1 MLLIG
6 AILSA
11 IYLLPPPWGIA
22 AVVAAALVE
31 LAEKAFWFR
40 YSRRRPALVGTEAMI
55 GGNARVVSDCLPN
68 GLVRFRGELWQA
80 RCPGRAL
87 AGDCVRIGSVGPNLT
102 LDVVPTRS

>member
-22 AVVAAALVE
+22 AVVTAALVE

-55 GGNARVVSDCLPN
+55 GANARVVSDCLPN

-80 RCPGRAL
+80 RCSSRATV
-87 AGDCVRIGSVGPNLT
+87 GDCVRIGSVGPNLT